1 MINLTPTQVGGIAT
15 LMVMFEITNQAETQ
29 RVINQLN
36 QIAKLNGI
44 TVNIN
49 LKTKSGSSKAMATK
63 SMIKPPVIPDMA
75 VSGVLEAA
83 DSAIPNLE
91 WYKSNPV
98 GKPYRARIQ
107 SAQSP
112 MRQIVQSEFQKRDK
126 QLATHGRPTFETPE
140 FKRPYYEMIDFW
152 ATANG
157 WTNTITNVDAEAGAN
172 LTSDHVLLI
181 APFKVNLAKT
191 MSNMRSPLA
200 RDVLFLILF
209 ILN

>member
-75 VSGVLEAA
+75 ISGVLEAA

-112 MRQIVQSEFQKRDK
+112 MRQIVQSEFRKRDK
-126 QLATHGRPTFETPE
+126 QGGSAITSRSQYMKSANKSLNGVM
-140 FKRPYYEMIDFW
+140 KGNDIYSQWVSMI
-152 ATANG
+152 T
-157 WTNTITNVDAEAGAN
+157 
-172 LTSDHVLLI
+172 
-181 APFKVNLAKT
+181 K
-191 MSNMRSPLA
+191 
-200 RDVLFLILF
+200 
-209 ILN
+209 